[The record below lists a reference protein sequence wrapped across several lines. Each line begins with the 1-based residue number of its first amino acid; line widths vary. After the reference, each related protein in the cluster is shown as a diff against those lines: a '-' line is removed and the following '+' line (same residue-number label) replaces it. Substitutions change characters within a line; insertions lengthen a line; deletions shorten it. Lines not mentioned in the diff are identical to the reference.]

1 MVSID
6 RCNGRR
12 NTLDDLS
19 SRTCVLNKTE
29 VKNLNMFNMI
39 TRINESKTLKNY
51 QNIIHVILNA

>member
-6 RCNGRR
+6 RCNGRC

-29 VKNLNMFNMI
+29 VKNLNMFSMI
-39 TRINESKTLKNY
+39 TRINESKTLKN
-51 QNIIHVILNA
+51 